1 MIPPAN
7 VQMLPLFAM
16 QLAFMGFAE
25 SIPGGLWFQ
34 YTAGLN
40 NSDYNGRFSMLM
52 LSAYCPVGC
61 LSRLPLTSSTPIR
74 HTEGVMEVEHT
85 VQWEPGR
92 T

>member
-1 MIPPAN
+1 MPPTWFVEDEDFGLIRLVPAAN

-40 NSDYNGRFSMLM
+40 NSEYNGLLVLCAS
-52 LSAYCPVGC
+52 VE
-61 LSRLPLTSSTPIR
+61 IR
-74 HTEGVMEVEHT
+74 HC
-85 VQWEPGR
+85 R
-92 T
+92 TNRTYQ